1 MIFSQ
6 IFKRI
11 LRSVK
16 RRPTQ
21 TNILTLFSAEFLALS
36 VVEGLVWIS
45 ALLLFTSCSTS
56 RNVQMQVSEHIQKD
70 TIYLSNI
77 QYDSIYIDNARYVD
91 HSRDTIF
98 IKEIQLQYKYK
109 LLRDTVRIV
118 QRDSIPYE
126 VRITKVKEVTYIPPW
141 CKWLSAIGGI
151 AVLLLASYIFKIM
164 K

>member
-6 IFKRI
+6 ILSKI
-11 LRSVK
+11 LRSK
-16 RRPTQ
+16 AT
-21 TNILTLFSAEFLALS
+21 TLTKSILPQFSAGF
-36 VVEGLVWIS
+36 LVWIS
-45 ALLLFTSCSTS
+45 TLLLFTSCSTS

-91 HSRDTIF
+91 RSRDTIF

-126 VRITKVKEVTYIPPW
+126 VRITEVKEVKYIPPW